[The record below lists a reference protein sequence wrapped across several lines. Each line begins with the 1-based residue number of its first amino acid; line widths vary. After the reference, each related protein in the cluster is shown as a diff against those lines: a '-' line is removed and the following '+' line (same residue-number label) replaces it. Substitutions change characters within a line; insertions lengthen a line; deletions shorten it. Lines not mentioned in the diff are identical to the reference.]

1 MHDWPDPLSMDCSYP
16 NSELVGFEL
25 KTFEQVS
32 KPVSPAQTDEEIEP
46 FFSNF
51 SISFLEGGQQ
61 VHQEGSGERVRRE
74 GDLATEERGSP
85 QLST

>member
-32 KPVSPAQTDEEIEP
+32 KPVSPAQTAEEIEP
-46 FFSNF
+46 VFSNF
-51 SISFLEGGQQ
+51 SI
-61 VHQEGSGERVRRE
+61 
-74 GDLATEERGSP
+74 
-85 QLST
+85 